1 MKTQINNNSAIF
13 FCGHGSRS
21 DSYSQNLINIK
32 KKLEK
37 RIKLKVFSC
46 FIEIN
51 NPSLEECLSK
61 YSEKFDKIFIFPFLI
76 FEGKHFK
83 KDIFELVE
91 TFNKKPNN
99 IILID
104 KISLLDE
111 ILPITL
117 NILKKKLERVK
128 KQF

>member
-13 FCGHGSRS
+13 LCGHGSRS

-37 RIKLKVFSC
+37 RIKLKVFNC

-61 YSEKFDKIFIFPFLI
+61 YSEKFDKIFIISI
-76 FEGKHFK
+76 FNF
-83 KDIFELVE
+83 
-91 TFNKKPNN
+91 
-99 IILID
+99 
-104 KISLLDE
+104 
-111 ILPITL
+111 
-117 NILKKKLERVK
+117 
-128 KQF
+128 